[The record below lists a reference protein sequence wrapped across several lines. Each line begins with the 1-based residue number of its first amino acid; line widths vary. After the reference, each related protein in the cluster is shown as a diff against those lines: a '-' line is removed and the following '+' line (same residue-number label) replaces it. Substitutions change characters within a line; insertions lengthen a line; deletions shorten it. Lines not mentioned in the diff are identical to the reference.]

1 MVLRVFLCLFE
12 DTLLQLFRHS
22 YLNKNVLPRK
32 KMFYFFLNPICVFLL
47 QESLGPWSQFLVLK
61 FLVFFIPLCLYR
73 RLLQAAKINS
83 IIVTDHFGPW
93 GGWKHLYLSRALHS
107 LPHRDVV
114 RLKECRSLLL
124 MPVRIFLSFIQWPR
138 WWHLAKVFSLL

>member
-32 KMFYFFLNPICVFLL
+32 NVFFFLNPICVLLL
-47 QESLGPWSQFLVLK
+47 QESLGPCSQFLVLQ
-61 FLVFFIPLCLYR
+61 VFFIPLCLYR
-73 RLLQAAKINS
+73 RLLQAAKINW

-93 GGWKHLYLSRALHS
+93 GGWKHLYLSCALHS

-114 RLKECRSLLL
+114 RLKVCRSLLL